1 MMNNYISLSKN
12 DFYSFILIAPLFA
25 LYQILGFII
34 SYKSPIIIKNSADV
48 YIKDFFQFFSL
59 EYANAVYSLFFL
71 CILTFIF
78 FKNRNLFIL
87 SEVRLSFLF
96 TMIIESIIHS
106 ISLLAIMSIL
116 SKVFLLSIFPINN
129 IIIENIYMSI
139 GAGLWEEMLFRY
151 IMITSLIFS
160 FNKLTYDFSI
170 ASYLTIIILSSAIF
184 SYYHF
189 IGLELKFI
197 NLSIFFYRFIA
208 GIVLSIIFIFRGLG
222 IAVYTH
228 VFYDLYIVLMEA

>member
-1 MMNNYISLSKN
+1 
-12 DFYSFILIAPLFA
+12 
-25 LYQILGFII
+25 
-34 SYKSPIIIKNSADV
+34 
-48 YIKDFFQFFSL
+48 
-59 EYANAVYSLFFL
+59 
-71 CILTFIF
+71 
-78 FKNRNLFIL
+78 
-87 SEVRLSFLF
+87 
-96 TMIIESIIHS
+96 MIIESIIHS

-170 ASYLTIIILSSAIF
+170 ASYLAIIILSSAIF

-197 NLSIFFYRFIA
+197 YLSIFFYRFIA
-208 GIVLSIIFIFRGLG
+208 GIVLSIIFIF
-222 IAVYTH
+222 
-228 VFYDLYIVLMEA
+228 